1 MLTQRI
7 GVIGCGTMGAAIL
20 RGLLEARVATAGR
33 LRVVGLSLAVMCLG
47 GAVLNNAIRFR
58 QAAQMAHT
66 LTAQPTP
73 QSPEPVN
80 LEPSS

>member
-33 LRVVGLSLAVMCLG
+33 LRGALPDASIIIITHKPVMARMADMVVTLADGHARVEQRSEMVD
-47 GAVLNNAIRFR
+47 A
-58 QAAQMAHT
+58 
-66 LTAQPTP
+66 
-73 QSPEPVN
+73 
-80 LEPSS
+80 